1 MGMTFLDALKK
12 AGCLDKQ
19 ITESDDR
26 FDKAN
31 SAAEEFA
38 KEMDSKLL
46 IEGCYALGL
55 VEN

>member
-46 IEGCYALGL
+46 IEGCYD
-55 VEN
+55 VC